1 MTRTLGCR
9 YLQMYDIFYVS
20 RTTGNDTDWATVKS
34 KYSTAQRLS
43 NIESFDQIKSRAF
56 TKMFWVIWDDIILND
71 SFDLSEYAATKW
83 DDQYV
88 HVFKNGEHYD
98 GIVLFS
104 KNTTISKKEF
114 KYRFFNEK
122 KEIDCVISYPKAYDK
137 FIIQTYAQY
146 LEVIEKSS
154 TDLFWI
160 IPPGVQVV
168 DNFNFDLYFSHHNQY
183 DRNIIHSFQN
193 SDFYDGVMLVPKS
206 VNISENEF
214 NYGHIINKKEYKIL
228 ASMPVKFDKFEIA
241 TYDDYLTAMAN
252 STTGMFWA
260 VWPDVEVV
268 EDFEY
273 NYYVPKYEQH
283 IPHVFKNGEY
293 FDGLCLFSKK
303 VAITKKE
310 FDYRFFMNKKEIDV
324 VASRPRSF
332 EIYNIKTYDDYL
344 KAKELS
350 PTEMFWALWDDINVA
365 KDFKF
370 DYYVPTYDTFHR
382 NITHVFKNGEYYDG
396 IVLFSKNTIISKKEF
411 DHRFFVNKKEVDV
424 QASTPK
430 PFDIVFISYNEPN
443 ADDNFIKLKETFPRA
458 KRIHG
463 VKGIHQAHVK
473 AAELATTEM
482 FWVVDGDAKIVD
494 EFNFS
499 IEYFPYYDTGNRL
512 KQTSTVFVWS
522 SQNPINNL
530 VYGYGGVKL
539 LPRKLT
545 IDMDMSS
552 TDMTTSIS
560 KLFKAMPSV
569 SNITVFNTDP
579 FSSWRS
585 AFREC
590 VKLSSRSID
599 RQNDKETA
607 DRLDAWCSL
616 GTEKPFGKDAI
627 RGAKEGRKYGETHKG
642 NIEALVKINDFDW
655 LKGIFNDVK

>member
-71 SFDLSEYAATKW
+71 SFDLLEYAATKW

-154 TDLFWI
+154 TDLFWV

-183 DRNIIHSFQN
+183 DRNIIHSFRN

-206 VNISENEF
+206 VSISEKEF
-214 NYGHIINKKEYKIL
+214 NYGHIVDKKEYEIL

-241 TYDDYLTAMAN
+241 TYDDYLTAMTN

-260 VWPDVEVV
+260 VWSDVEVV

-293 FDGLCLFSKK
+293 YDGIVLFSKK

-310 FDYRFFMNKKEIDV
+310 FDHRFFMNKKEIDV
-324 VASRPRSF
+324 VASHPR
-332 EIYNIKTYDDYL
+332 
-344 KAKELS
+344 
-350 PTEMFWALWDDINVA
+350 
-365 KDFKF
+365 
-370 DYYVPTYDTFHR
+370 
-382 NITHVFKNGEYYDG
+382 
-396 IVLFSKNTIISKKEF
+396 
-411 DHRFFVNKKEVDV
+411 
-424 QASTPK
+424 
-430 PFDIVFISYNEPN
+430 PFDIIFISYNEPN

-512 KQTSTVFVWS
+512 KQTSTVFVWP

-545 IDMDMSS
+545 IDMDISS

-560 KLFKAMPSV
+560 KLFKAMPLV

-590 VKLSSRSID
+590 VKLSSRAID
-599 RQNDKETA
+599 RQNDKETE

-627 RGAKEGRKYGETHKG
+627 RGAKEGREYGETHKG

-655 LKGIFNDVK
+655 LKGIFNNVK